1 MAKSTFSNITE
12 YSAQSLS
19 TLAVPIVK
27 ADDTVKHIEEL
38 LKTDV
43 KSYKS
48 ISNIFVVDS
57 QQKFL
62 GSFPIS
68 RLYSENSSTTSQEI
82 IQGKK
87 QITVR
92 PHTRTHHLAL
102 TVIDNNLTAIAVVD
116 ESEKF
121 LGAVVSQ
128 EIFKILDNQALEHS
142 LKLGGISKKHRQN
155 LLSIPISTSLKHR
168 LPWLILGLMGGIV
181 TAGLVR
187 GFEETLERNIVLAAF
202 IPLVSYMADAVG
214 TQMEA
219 FIIRDLAVDPKLDFR
234 KYFIKQFKIIFMI
247 AILISIVLYLVSSFL
262 FHDSSLSVV
271 VSLGLLIA
279 VISSVLT
286 GMLIPYYFSKFKF
299 DPADASGP
307 IATIMQ
313 NILSLLIYFS
323 IATIIL

>member
-1 MAKSTFSNITE
+1 MSKTSIYNKNE
-12 YSAQSLS
+12 HSAENLS
-19 TLAVPIVK
+19 TLAVPIVN
-27 ADDTVKHIEEL
+27 ADDTIEKVEKL

-43 KSYKS
+43 KKFKS

-57 QQKFL
+57 SQNFL
-62 GSFPIS
+62 GSFPIT
-68 RLYSENSSTTSQEI
+68 RLYSEVSTTTSKEL

-87 QITVR
+87 QVTVR
-92 PHTRTHHLAL
+92 PLTRTHHLAL
-102 TVIDNNLTAIAVVD
+102 TAIDNNLTAIAVVD
-116 ESEKF
+116 DTGKF

-128 EIFKILDNQALEHS
+128 EIFKILDNQALEHT
-142 LKLGGISKKHRQN
+142 LKLGGVSRKHRQN
-155 LLSIPISTSLKHR
+155 LLSIPITTSLKHR
-168 LPWLILGLMGGIV
+168 LPWLMLGLIGGIA

-187 GFEETLERNIVLAAF
+187 SFESTLERNLILAAF

-219 FIIRDLAVDPKLDFR
+219 FIIRDVAVDPKLDFK
-234 KYFIKQFKIIFMI
+234 KYFIKQFKIIGII
-247 AILISIVLYLVSSFL
+247 AVLMSAVLYLVSIFL
-262 FHDSSLSVV
+262 YHDPSLSLV

-279 VISSVLT
+279 VVSSILT
-286 GMLIPYYFSKFKF
+286 GMMIPYYFSKLKF

-307 IATIMQ
+307 IATILQ